1 MMNRFGRRAANETP
15 LANAVNGVLPRGEAP
30 APPQPDEQQTY
41 QPSQAAAEARAKTG
55 RVSLQ
60 TLVAIHREVLDRVDP
75 TEAARMPAPEL
86 MVRVERLISQIADER
101 NLSLNQSEQRGLA
114 SDIVDDMLGLGPI
127 EAILRDETVNDI
139 LVNGSGQVYV
149 EQRGKLALTNI
160 RFRDE
165 SHVLNIAQ
173 KIASSVGR
181 RIDESSPMVD
191 ARLSDGSRVNIVIP
205 PLALNG
211 TCISIRK
218 FTRNFLDFRSLVEK
232 KSMSSSMARFLE
244 IASRCRLN
252 IVVSGGTGSGKTTLL
267 NAMSSMID
275 PGERIVTIEDAAEL
289 QFRQPHVVRLETRPA
304 NVEGHGQ
311 VTQRD
316 LVKNALR
323 MRPDRIIIGE
333 VRTGEAFDMIQAMNT
348 GHDGSMSSIHA
359 NTPRDAIARLES
371 MVMMA
376 NLGLPSTAV
385 RQQIVSAIDLLVQ
398 VERMRDGSRRIV
410 QIAEV
415 VGREGDTVI
424 TQDLFEFKFTG
435 QSTDGRLIG
444 NFEAS
449 GIRPRC
455 IQRIAYYGL
464 DDAVMEAVRGEIG

>member
-1 MMNRFGRRAANETP
+1 
-15 LANAVNGVLPRGEAP
+15 
-30 APPQPDEQQTY
+30 
-41 QPSQAAAEARAKTG
+41 
-55 RVSLQ
+55 
-60 TLVAIHREVLDRVDP
+60 
-75 TEAARMPAPEL
+75 
-86 MVRVERLISQIADER
+86 
-101 NLSLNQSEQRGLA
+101 
-114 SDIVDDMLGLGPI
+114 
-127 EAILRDETVNDI
+127 
-139 LVNGSGQVYV
+139 
-149 EQRGKLALTNI
+149 
-160 RFRDE
+160 
-165 SHVLNIAQ
+165 
-173 KIASSVGR
+173 
-181 RIDESSPMVD
+181 
-191 ARLSDGSRVNIVIP
+191 
-205 PLALNG
+205 
-211 TCISIRK
+211 
-218 FTRNFLDFRSLVEK
+218 
-232 KSMSSSMARFLE
+232 
-244 IASRCRLN
+244 
-252 IVVSGGTGSGKTTLL
+252 
-267 NAMSSMID
+267 
-275 PGERIVTIEDAAEL
+275 
-289 QFRQPHVVRLETRPA
+289 
-304 NVEGHGQ
+304 
-311 VTQRD
+311 
-316 LVKNALR
+316 

>member
-1 MMNRFGRRAANETP
+1 MNITRFGRRSGNEQTP
-15 LANAVNGVLPRGEAP
+15 TLEPLDLPEAESTP
-30 APPQPDEQQTY
+30 SY
-41 QPSQAAAEARAKTG
+41 QPPPGSADAARAKVQ
-55 RVSLQ
+55 RVSMQ
-60 TLVAIHREVLDRVDP
+60 TLVSIHREVLDRVDP
-75 TEAARMPAPEL
+75 AEASRMPAPEL

-101 NLSLNQSEQRGLA
+101 NLSLNQTEQRALA

-127 EAILRDETVNDI
+127 EAILRDDTVNDI
-139 LVNGSGQVYV
+139 LVNGPNQVYV
-149 EQRGKLALTNI
+149 EQRGRLALTNI
-160 RFRDE
+160 KFRDE
-165 SHVLNIAQ
+165 PHVLNVAQ
-173 KIASSVGR
+173 KIASAVGR
-181 RIDESSPMVD
+181 RIDESSPLVD
-191 ARLSDGSRVNIVIP
+191 ARLLDGSRVNIVVP

-218 FTRNFLDFRSLVEK
+218 FTRNFLDFRSMVERR
-232 KSMSSSMARFLE
+232 SISPSIGRFLE

-252 IVVSGGTGSGKTTLL
+252 IIVSGGTGSGKTTLL

-275 PGERIVTIEDAAEL
+275 LGERIVTIEDAAEL

-304 NVEGHGQ
+304 NVEGAGR
-311 VTQRD
+311 VDQRD

-333 VRTGEAFDMIQAMNT
+333 VRGGEAFDMIQAMNT

-371 MVMMA
+371 MIMMS
-376 NLGLPSTAV
+376 NIGLPSTAV
-385 RQQIVSAIDLLVQ
+385 RQQIVSAVDLIVQ
-398 VERMRDGSRRIV
+398 VERMRDGGRRIT

-424 TQDLFEFKFTG
+424 SQDLFTFKFTG
-435 QSTDGRLIG
+435 QGPDGKLQG
-444 NFEAS
+444 QFEAS

-455 IQRIAYYGL
+455 IQRVAYYGL
-464 DDAVMEAVRGEIG
+464 EEAVMQAVRGELG